1 MSERRKRYPTD
12 GSAPIRMP
20 SADARKMEIIS
31 RYGVSLSI
39 IVAAAQRDGAGLH
52 AAAAR
57 IDDDARKVSRGDT
70 PPILIGGAPA
80 V

>member
-1 MSERRKRYPTD
+1 
-12 GSAPIRMP
+12 
-20 SADARKMEIIS
+20 MEIIS

-39 IVAAAQRDGAGLH
+39 IVAAAQRDGTGLH
-52 AAAAR
+52 AAAR

>member
-1 MSERRKRYPTD
+1 
-12 GSAPIRMP
+12 
-20 SADARKMEIIS
+20 MEIIS